1 MLRLAFLLLSVGLCH
16 ALSNAASDKS
26 YTVDPPGFH
35 EIIFRSHNNQGYSHV
50 PIEMVDSRQ
59 LTNDLLSTFF
69 PARLWYNETA
79 DFNVSLVIDLES
91 PTIVKEVMLQGPC
104 CNMGIYTP
112 IAAYA
117 LGSSSPTG
125 PWSYLGESS
134 GLVSG
139 DDAETPAVKYEMHFV
154 TSDQSS
160 AWRYVRL
167 DVTGQAGRY
176 MGLRLIQVLA

>member
-1 MLRLAFLLLSVGLCH
+1 MFRLLALLLSIGICH
-16 ALSNAASDKS
+16 ALFNAASDKS
-26 YTVDPPGFH
+26 YTVNPPGFH
-35 EIIFRSHNNQGYSHV
+35 EVVFRSHNNQGYSHV
-50 PIEMVDSRQ
+50 SIEAADNRQ
-59 LTNDLLSTFF
+59 LTNDLLPVSF
-69 PARLWYNETA
+69 PSRLWYNATSN
-79 DFNVSLVIDLES
+79 FNASVIIDLES

-117 LGSSSPTG
+117 LGSSSFSG

-176 MGLRLIQVLA
+176 MGIRLIQLLA